1 MDYAI
6 LLAGGLGTRMHMSK
20 AKAMIHILGKPMI
33 EYSLDAL
40 FKTSLKKIICVLG
53 KQYSDFNLPSCVDIV
68 LQKEQLGTADAVKTA
83 LPKLEDTDGDVF
95 ILPGDA
101 PFITS
106 ETIDSFV
113 RLHKN
118 NHNLLTIGTIRLDS
132 PFGYGRVIREQNKI
146 VRIVEEKDASCD
158 EKEIQEVY
166 AGFMCVKAAVLK
178 EYVMQIESKNVQ
190 NEYYLTDLVEIVSK
204 IGKVD
209 SYKIED
215 TFEAKGINDLYS
227 LSLAEQ
233 EFQKRILKKHMLNG
247 VYIENA
253 NTITIGP
260 NVSFLSEAII
270 YSGTR
275 ILGHTVIYP
284 KTILGPNTEIKDSV
298 IYSNV
303 KASHSVIY
311 DSSIGKGS
319 IIGPF
324 AHIRNNSY
332 IGEANRIGNFVE
344 FKNSTTGYKTYA
356 SHLSYIGD
364 TNCGSG
370 VNFGCGTITV
380 NYDGKKKYTTTIG
393 DNVFIGCNSNLIAPI
408 EIRSNSYIA
417 AGSTIVNDLYEG
429 DFAIARAPQVTKASY
444 AEKYNYKRVDKN

>member
-1 MDYAI
+1 MDFAI
-6 LLAGGLGTRMHMSK
+6 LLAGGLGKRMQMSK
-20 AKAMIHILGKPMI
+20 AKAMLPILGKPMI
-33 EYSLDAL
+33 DYSLDAL

-53 KQYSDFNLPSCVDIV
+53 KQYLDFNLPSCVDVV

-106 ETIDSFV
+106 ETIENFV
-113 RLHKN
+113 RVHKN
-118 NHNLLTIGTIRLDS
+118 NNNLLTIGTIRLDS
-132 PFGYGRVIREQNKI
+132 PFGYGRVIREQDYI
-146 VRIVEEKDASCD
+146 VRIVEERDASKE

-166 AGFMCVKAAVLK
+166 AGFMCVKVGILK
-178 EYVMQIESKNVQ
+178 EYIMQIENKNVQ
-190 NEYYLTDLVEIVSK
+190 KEYYLTDLVELVSK
-204 IGKVD
+204 QGKVD
-209 SYKIED
+209 SFEFSD
-215 TFEAKGINDLYS
+215 SFEAKGINDLYS

-253 NTITIGP
+253 NTVTIGP
-260 NVSFLSEAII
+260 DVSFLGEAMI

-275 ILGHTVIYP
+275 IIGHSTIYP
-284 KTILGPNTEIKDSV
+284 KVVLGPNTEIKNSV
-298 IYSNV
+298 LYPNV
-303 KASHSVIY
+303 KASHSVIC
-311 DSSIGKGS
+311 DSSIGKDS
-319 IIGPF
+319 TLGPF
-324 AHIRNNSY
+324 THIRNNSY

-344 FKNSTTGYKTYA
+344 FKNTTTGYKTYA
-356 SHLSYIGD
+356 SHLSYVGD

-417 AGSTIVNDLYEG
+417 AGSTIVKDLYEG
-429 DFAIARAPQVTKASY
+429 DFAIARAYQVTKSSY